1 MIQSFKSNLKIV
13 RFAFVATLFIGIA
26 YTSADFFTSPTSE
39 WIDKITLLCQ
49 WTTIILGIFPVF
61 YLLSLNKYIFAVSY
75 PLICLLSGI
84 LAYFR
89 YTTGT
94 IFTTMIFD
102 AALDNDSKISKE
114 LISVWLIGVMI
125 ASFLIAL
132 VFVVYRFKIIKR
144 VSSILCHTL
153 SAFILMVLVFQIP
166 PLVRPMTERI
176 PMNLYFVPQ
185 RYFSEKNEVLTER
198 PPLSAPIGCSE
209 QQPIIVLIIGESL
222 RADHLGLNG
231 YKRNTTPLL
240 SKEEVISFPNI
251 YSEYTNTNPSVAH
264 ILTRA
269 DSIHPEIAEKERSF
283 IDLFKQ
289 CGYYTAWL
297 ANQEPS
303 KSYIYFMQESDTLI
317 YGNINKSYYVFDKW
331 TDGLLLKPYD
341 TLMKNAERS
350 KLIIFHTIGSHWYY
364 NSHFTNEFQKFN
376 PVAESRIVRSNTAEE
391 MINSYDN
398 TILYTD
404 YFITQVIQRLKDKN
418 AVMIY
423 LSDHGESLGEKGIWL
438 HANEVA
444 GAHNP
449 ACLIWLSEKYK
460 KGNVGKYEVLYA
472 NRKKHFRTDFLFHT
486 ILESANIKSKLIK
499 KEMSLFCP

>member
-125 ASFLIAL
+125 TSFLIAL
-132 VFVVYRFKIIKR
+132 AFVVYRFKIIKR

-317 YGNINKSYYVFDKW
+317 YG
-331 TDGLLLKPYD
+331 
-341 TLMKNAERS
+341 
-350 KLIIFHTIGSHWYY
+350 
-364 NSHFTNEFQKFN
+364 
-376 PVAESRIVRSNTAEE
+376 
-391 MINSYDN
+391 
-398 TILYTD
+398 
-404 YFITQVIQRLKDKN
+404 
-418 AVMIY
+418 IY
-423 LSDHGESLGEKGIWL
+423 L
-438 HANEVA
+438 
-444 GAHNP
+444 
-449 ACLIWLSEKYK
+449 K
-460 KGNVGKYEVLYA
+460 KPNV
-472 NRKKHFRTDFLFHT
+472 H
-486 ILESANIKSKLIK
+486 ISKTK
-499 KEMSLFCP
+499 CT